1 MSGPQGRLTRDLFG
15 QSLHILGKLVLDP
28 ECNLVVANSTQR
40 NAIILGNVYTSR
52 ISERI
57 NGGGITLDGNVVI
70 TSPHTLTVDSIIS
83 NSTANIIIANAFIG
97 NLFGD
102 VVGTVFG
109 DVYGDLCGNIT
120 TSTISG
126 KTGNTVVMLANLIV
140 DLPGTS
146 FVSSVIFTDEIV
158 ENFTDDGISVFGNV
172 TLPNY
177 YRLNVQYVKERD
189 PNQGINIQGNVFVTG
204 NVNSTGSLIIDGDQ
218 VVTNRQ
224 PNIPYNSGVL
234 GNVSTTV
241 NTIIDVLRAHGL
253 IG

>member
-57 NGGGITLDGNVVI
+57 NGAGITLDGNVVI
-70 TSPHTLTVDSIIS
+70 TSPHTLTVDTIIS
-83 NSTANIIIANAFIG
+83 NSTANVIVANAFIG

-109 DVYGDLCGNIT
+109 DVYGNLCGNIT
-120 TSTISG
+120 TSTISA
-126 KTGNTVVMLANLIV
+126 KTGNTVVVLANLIV

-146 FVSSVIFTDEIV
+146 FVSSIIFTDTIV
-158 ENFTDDGISVFGNV
+158 ENIDDVGINVFGNV
-172 TLPNY
+172 TLPTF
-177 YRLNVQYVKERD
+177 YRLNVQYIKERD
-189 PNQGINIQGNVFVTG
+189 PNQGINVQGNVFVTG
-204 NVNSTGSLIIDGDQ
+204 NIESSASLFIAGDR

-224 PNIPYNSGVL
+224 PDIPYADGTLASISATANS
-234 GNVSTTV
+234 
-241 NTIIDVLRAHGL
+241 IIDVLRAHGL